1 VDPRDVRL
9 LQRPYRRWGNRK
21 EADVAA
27 REAERFETIIV
38 GGAQA
43 GLAAAYHLTRR
54 GRSVV
59 VLDASERVGDSWRKR
74 WPSLR
79 LYSPARFDGLPGM
92 RFPAPRYSYPTGYEM
107 ADYLAAYAD
116 RFELPVRTGVQAEGL
131 SRNGDGY
138 IVKAGAHR
146 FEADNVVV
154 ATGVFQSPFVPEFAA
169 ELDPGI
175 LQLHSNDY
183 RSPAQLQEGGVLVV
197 GAAHSGSDI
206 AFEVARAGYSTVLSG
221 RDTGQIPVPLES
233 RRMRVTWP
241 LLRFLWTR
249 VLTVDTPIGRKKR
262 AEIRTHGGPLLRI
275 KAADLEAAG
284 VERVFARTVGIQNGL
299 PVLDDGRVLE
309 VANVIWCTGFRPDY
323 SWIDAP
329 MSLDEDGYPEQ
340 TRGAVDSS
348 PGLYFLGLP
357 FLHSFS
363 SMLILG
369 AGRDAE
375 RVVKHIASKSN
386 RRRTIRRTRPSRTL
400 AEEGVSS

>member
-9 LQRPYRRWGNRK
+9 LRQPYRRWDNRK
-21 EADVAA
+21 EAEVAG
-27 REAERFETIIV
+27 REAERFETVVV

-43 GLAAAYHLTRR
+43 GLAAAYHLKRR

-59 VLDASERVGDSWRKR
+59 VLDASERIGDSWRKR

-92 RFPAPRYSYPTGYEM
+92 RFPAPRHSYPTGYEM
-107 ADYLAAYAD
+107 ADYLEAYAQ

-138 IVKAGAHR
+138 VVKAGERR

-154 ATGVFQSPFVPEFAA
+154 ATGVFQAPVVPEFAA
-169 ELDPGI
+169 ELDPEI
-175 LQLHSNDY
+175 TQLHSNDY

-197 GAAHSGSDI
+197 GAAHSGGDI

-233 RRMRVTWP
+233 RRMRMTWP
-241 LLRFLWTR
+241 LMRFLWTR

-262 AEIRTHGGPLLRI
+262 AAIRIHGGPLLRV

-284 VERVFARTVGIQNGL
+284 VERVFARTVGAQDGL
-299 PVLDDGRVLE
+299 PVLGDGRVIE

-329 MSLDEDGYPEQ
+329 ISLGEDGYPEQ
-340 TRGAVDSS
+340 TRGAVESS

-369 AGRDAE
+369 TGRDAE
-375 RVVKHIASKSN
+375 RVVKHIASKANSLRTM
-386 RRRTIRRTRPSRTL
+386 RRIRPSRTL
-400 AEEGVSS
+400 TGEGVRR